1 MNTNE
6 RRIVFP
12 ILFVD
17 NNKIPL
23 IINGT
28 TPYHY
33 MIVNGNIIHTF
44 NKFVI
49 VNTIISLLP
58 DLLYDDV
65 MNMVEEYF
73 IHVSKKNKKYKNKY
87 MNITIKHKIVIY

>member
-12 ILFVD
+12 ILFV
-17 NNKIPL
+17 NNIKNPI
-23 IINGT
+23 IINDT
-28 TPYHY
+28 TPYY
-33 MIVNGNIIHTF
+33 FMIVNGSVVHVF

-73 IHVSKKNKKYKNKY
+73 NHVNKKQKTYKNKY
-87 MNITIKHKIVIY
+87 MDITIKHKIVIY

>member
-12 ILFVD
+12 ILFV
-17 NNKIPL
+17 NNIKKPI
-23 IINGT
+23 IINDT
-28 TPYHY
+28 TPYYY
-33 MIVNGNIIHTF
+33 MIVNGSVVHVF

-65 MNMVEEYF
+65 MNIQREAIYK
-73 IHVSKKNKKYKNKY
+73 KKNILKVWSR
-87 MNITIKHKIVIY
+87 I

>member
-1 MNTNE
+1 MNTSE

-12 ILFVD
+12 ILFI
-17 NNKIPL
+17 NNIKKPI
-23 IINGT
+23 IINDT
-28 TPYHY
+28 TPYY
-33 MIVNGNIIHTF
+33 YVIVNGGVVHVF

-73 IHVSKKNKKYKNKY
+73 DHVIKKQKTYKNKY
-87 MNITIKHKIVIY
+87 LNITIKHKIVIY

>member
-17 NNKIPL
+17 NQKKPI
-23 IINGT
+23 IINNT
-28 TPYHY
+28 TPYYY
-33 MIVNGNIIHTF
+33 MIVKGSIVHIF
-44 NKFVI
+44 NKYII

-73 IHVSKKNKKYKNKY
+73 NHVSKKNKKYKNKS
-87 MNITIKHKIVIY
+87 MNIIIKHKIVIY

>member
-17 NNKIPL
+17 NQKKPI
-23 IINGT
+23 IINNT
-28 TPYHY
+28 TPYYY
-33 MIVNGNIIHTF
+33 MIVKGSIVHIF
-44 NKFVI
+44 NKYII

-73 IHVSKKNKKYKNKY
+73 NHVSKKNKKYKNKY

>member
-12 ILFVD
+12 ILFV
-17 NNKIPL
+17 NNIKKPI
-23 IINGT
+23 IINDT
-28 TPYHY
+28 TPYYY
-33 MIVNGNIIHTF
+33 MIVNGSVVHVF

-73 IHVSKKNKKYKNKY
+73 DHVIKKQKTYKNKY
-87 MNITIKHKIVIY
+87 LNITIKHKIVIY

>member
-17 NNKIPL
+17 NQKKPI
-23 IINGT
+23 IINNT
-28 TPYHY
+28 TPYYY
-33 MIVNGNIIHTF
+33 MIVKGSIVHIF
-44 NKFVI
+44 NKYII

-73 IHVSKKNKKYKNKY
+73 NHVSKKNKKYKNKY
-87 MNITIKHKIVIY
+87 MNIIIKHQIVIY